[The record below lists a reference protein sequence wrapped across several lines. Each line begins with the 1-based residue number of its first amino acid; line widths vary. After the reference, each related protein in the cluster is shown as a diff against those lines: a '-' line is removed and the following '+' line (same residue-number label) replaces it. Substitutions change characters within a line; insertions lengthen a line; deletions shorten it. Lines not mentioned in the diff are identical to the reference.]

1 MKYAVIRGETY
12 TGAIYTDLTQ
22 DMIDHHTNQNE
33 WFHPVTDRFI
43 MKIDPDT
50 RQVVDVPSITKK
62 NALDYV
68 LDVID
73 RKYKDVSYPVFTYIH
88 VFSEVPEEIVSYP
101 IHNDLVTIQGQ
112 FVALSLLDPV
122 STITWKTAQKESDG
136 VTNVY
141 IDLTIAEF
149 TSLAGQYFMW
159 LKTMGFDTMD
169 AMKNEVKAVYLDDE
183 STISDIISMI

>member
-112 FVALSLLDPV
+112 FIALSLLDPV

-136 VTNVY
+136 ITNVY
-141 IDLTIAEF
+141 II
-149 TSLAGQYFMW
+149 
-159 LKTMGFDTMD
+159 
-169 AMKNEVKAVYLDDE
+169 
-183 STISDIISMI
+183 IISQNLGISNGKRSLFCCGKARIVSCHRSIIGSSDGNNNIMLSVVY